1 MFDRDDGGASA
12 FVPGGGNI
20 LPGGADPVDGE
31 DVELEDSRGWLAKL
45 NATEPLALRAFI
57 AAAVILAISFGA
69 PIDPA
74 QQKAILGFAST
85 AIVLIAMF
93 SGRSVVWPEDS
104 VSEVAGDMYV
114 AGVEDAEAAIAD
126 AQDSG
131 GPI

>member
-1 MFDRDDGGASA
+1 MPDDVTTGSILPDGIEPIEDDDG
-12 FVPGGGNI
+12 
-20 LPGGADPVDGE
+20 VDE
-31 DVELEDSRGWLAKL
+31 DRSLWARL
-45 NATEPLALRAFI
+45 NATEPLAVRAFI

-85 AIVLIAMF
+85 AIVIIAMA

-104 VSEVAGDMYV
+104 VADVASESYV
-114 AGVEDAEAAIAD
+114 AGIEDAEAQIAAD
-126 AQDSG
+126 RDIG